1 MSRATPRNL
10 SASISAKLLQH
21 ARKSGEDFQ
30 YVLMRYGLERLMAR
44 MCRSGY
50 ADDFVVKGAL
60 LFLVWTGEQYRPTK
74 DLDLM
79 AARVQTTEQ
88 LQTLFMKFCSEPVEE
103 DGLVFLALSV
113 EVEEIR
119 EEDVYGGM
127 RVTLEA
133 RLGKVRIPLQ
143 VDIGFGDAITPAAT
157 KGKFPCLL
165 GFDAPVLRMY
175 PRETVIAEKF
185 ETLVALG
192 IANSRMKDYYDMAA
206 LARDF
211 EFDGETLTAAIRA
224 TFQRR
229 RTALPADIPLGLSDE
244 FAADTGKQ
252 TQWRAFVRRSRL
264 QLKDTDFA
272 AIVSALRDF
281 LMPPTAATRT
291 GTPFPQRWPKGGP
304 WTVNS

>member
-1 MSRATPRNL
+1 MSRAKPRNL

-30 YVLMRYGLERLMAR
+30 FVLMRYGLERLMAR
-44 MCRSGY
+44 ISRAGY
-50 ADDFVVKGAL
+50 ADDFIVKGAF

-79 AARVQTTEQ
+79 TAQAQSAEQ
-88 LQTLFMKFCSEPVEE
+88 LETLFMKFCAEPVEE
-103 DGLVFLALSV
+103 EDGLAFQALSV
-113 EVEEIR
+113 RVEEIR

-127 RVTLEA
+127 RVTLQA

-143 VDIGFGDAITPAAT
+143 VDIGFGDAVTLEAT
-157 KGKFPCLL
+157 KAKFPSLL

-175 PRETVIAEKF
+175 PRETVVAEKF
-185 ETLVALG
+185 ETLVTLG
-192 IANSRMKDYYDMAA
+192 IANSRMKDYYDIWA

-264 QLKDTDFA
+264 HLKDTR
-272 AIVSALRDF
+272 LK
-281 LMPPTAATRT
+281 PPK
-291 GTPFPQRWPKGGP
+291 P
-304 WTVNS
+304 